1 MQSRGV
7 AYVFL
12 AFVAVCIGYAFSHRV
27 GPPLPATEVRI
38 EATMVMDATQVGELQ
53 VAVGE
58 RGRVFRRVAGQSDWT
73 AVDSGTEAALTRVR
87 FHDQQLGLAVGHDQV
102 IMRTTDGGQSWQ
114 QVHADP
120 EAETPLFDV
129 LFVSADYAI
138 ATGAYGLFMES
149 RDGGQSWTDRVISEL
164 DWHYNSLARLDDNTL
179 LIAGEAGTVLR
190 STDAGATW
198 SVIEVPYQGSY
209 FGAVAVSA
217 QEVVIF
223 GMRGHVLRSEDAGA
237 TFVEVDQDIRASLF
251 GACLCADGKL
261 RLAGQNGMVL
271 TSADGG
277 RTFSARQ
284 LEGNPMLT
292 AVMVHDNQLLALGAG
307 GQFLAELN

>member
-1 MQSRGV
+1 MPSRGV

-12 AFVAVCIGYAFSHRV
+12 AFVAACIAYAFSHRV

-38 EATMVMDATQVGELQ
+38 EATTVMDATQVGQLQ

-58 RGRVFRRVAGQSDWT
+58 RGRVFRRTAGEDQWQ
-73 AVDSGTEAALTRVR
+73 AVVSGTEAALTRVR
-87 FHDQQLGLAVGHDQV
+87 FHDEQLGLAVGHDQV
-102 IMRTTDGGQSWQ
+102 IMRTTDGGKTWQ

-129 LFVSADYAI
+129 LFVSADHAI
-138 ATGAYGLFMES
+138 ASGAYGLFLES
-149 RDGGQSWTDRVISEL
+149 RDGGQTWSDRLISDL
-164 DWHYNSLARLDDNTL
+164 DWHYNSLARLDASTL

-190 STDAGATW
+190 STDAGQTW
-198 SVIEVPYQGSY
+198 SVVEVPYKGSY

-237 TFVEVDQDIRASLF
+237 SFVEVAQDVTASLF

-271 TSADGG
+271 TSSDGG
-277 RTFSARQ
+277 RTFNARQ

-292 AVMVHDNQLLALGAG
+292 AVMVHGDRLLALGAG
-307 GQFLAELN
+307 GQHLAELN